1 MYNITE
7 RKEFVLDPVQV
18 EQETLDNLLSL
29 SGIDP
34 VIAKIMDID
43 IEEEMK
49 GLRLLAQQLTTNLI
63 RQEGEI

>member
-49 GLRLLAQQLTTNLI
+49 ALRLLARQLTTNLI